1 LALLL
6 DESRAPSYDLASR
19 QAEIKD
25 VCSIPEAAGLVLS
38 PLGFKWQ
45 LPCGCKALFPVYWH
59 DRCSPPMK
67 HTDLFAIG
75 LLMQAGGVGLVV
87 SLVSKNLDPGVFQQC
102 MLLGN
107 AMLEGGNTAIQ
118 DSFYDLFVTSDCDA
132 FFAAIQNHMRQ
143 SMGEYRSGSSVSG
156 LEASREPGAVQLTA
170 GPGPGAG
177 ASLTG
182 EGAIHAIMRCV
193 GVVWIGLDRQWIR
206 GRWRRMGIASVYVTV
221 ILMELR
227 PGVGGGWGRGWCRTE
242 RNPLPFI
249 SIH

>member
-1 LALLL
+1 M
-6 DESRAPSYDLASR
+6 
-19 QAEIKD
+19 KH
-25 VCSIPEAAGLVLS
+25 AGLCAV
-38 PLGFKWQ
+38 G
-45 LPCGCKALFPVYWH
+45 LP
-59 DRCSPPMK
+59 
-67 HTDLFAIG
+67 
-75 LLMQAGGVGLVV
+75 MQAGGVGLVV

-170 GPGPGAG
+170 GPGAG
-177 ASLTG
+177 GSLTG

-193 GVVWIGLDRQWIR
+193 RLVWFGLVWLVDA
-206 GRWRRMGIASVYVTV
+206 MGACVNMWFGFV
-221 ILMELR
+221 
-227 PGVGGGWGRGWCRTE
+227 
-242 RNPLPFI
+242 
-249 SIH
+249 